1 MDTTHHFPDI
11 VPSQVT
17 LPALHICYDFVSLL
31 THTSHVQL
39 GLVAVTFTDMF
50 VQTASGTVR
59 TAVRGEQACPLP

>member
-1 MDTTHHFPDI
+1 METTYHFPDM

-31 THTSHVQL
+31 THSSHVQL
-39 GLVAVTFTDMF
+39 GLVAVTFAGMF
-50 VQTASGTVR
+50 VQTASGTMG